1 MIKLGQWQKLSILKK
16 ESFGVYLGDE
26 EEKVLLPAK
35 QVPEN
40 VKTGDKINVFV
51 YRDSDDRL
59 IATVREPK
67 VTLNEVAVLEV
78 KEVTPIGAFLDWGLE
93 KDLLLPYREQKVKAV
108 NGEFVIVALYID
120 KSDRLA
126 ATTYVEHYIKG
137 DLEAKKKQMSLLKM
151 KADSENVYRLIKKK
165 GNHLEYDDKA
175 DPATIEKDF
184 GMSKNAFKKAVGIL
198 YKAGRVDLRNGK
210 IFLF

>member
-1 MIKLGQWQKLSILKK
+1 MIKLGQWQKLAVLKK
-16 ESFGVYLGDE
+16 ESFGTYLGDE

>member
-1 MIKLGQWQKLSILKK
+1 MIKLGQWQKLAVLKK
-16 ESFGVYLGDE
+16 ESFGAYLGDE

-35 QVPEN
+35 QVPED

-93 KDLLLPYREQKVKAV
+93 KDLLLPYREQKVKAE